1 MTSEERMERQ
11 IRFIKEIDRLKQI
24 HRQTLLMDRSRQENS
39 AEHSWHMAVMAIL
52 LAETAAWKKTLR
64 PFGAMPGP

>member
-1 MTSEERMERQ
+1 MTSEERLERQ

-24 HRQTLLMDRSRQENS
+24 QRQTLLMDRSRQENS

-52 LAETAAWKKTLR
+52 LAETAAWKKVPPRSGT
-64 PFGAMPGP
+64 MPGR